1 MVNAAATQNHGELTR
16 EDPLVSALV
25 WAAAEP
31 FVGLEGS
38 VAELGHGSASQRL
51 PKYVHRLS
59 AATTPGMWPSDLPGG
74 LVTGNRV
81 LVVLEAYFSGQ
92 AQMPDFPK

>member
-1 MVNAAATQNHGELTR
+1 
-16 EDPLVSALV
+16 
-25 WAAAEP
+25 
-31 FVGLEGS
+31 
-38 VAELGHGSASQRL
+38 
-51 PKYVHRLS
+51 
-59 AATTPGMWPSDLPGG
+59 MWPSDLPGG